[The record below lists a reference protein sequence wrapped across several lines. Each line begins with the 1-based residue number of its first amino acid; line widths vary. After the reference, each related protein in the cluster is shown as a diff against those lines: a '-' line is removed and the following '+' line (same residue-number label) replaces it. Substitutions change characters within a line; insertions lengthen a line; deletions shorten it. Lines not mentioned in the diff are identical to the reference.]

1 MAGRP
6 TKLTPKVVNILC
18 EKLALGMTYTGAC
31 GAARIDIDTFNRW
44 RRAGQDAQR
53 RLNENPELVLTP
65 DEAHFA
71 DFSSRIAA
79 AEAQIEEDYTTMIYN
94 DAGRDVAS
102 AWKWLS
108 LRRQD
113 YKTQPTVIVDW
124 RKEAENA
131 GIDADAAYQRAVAA
145 IVAHITEGA
154 RPDDGR
160 GAAGS
165 ATTGETS
172 E

>member
-1 MAGRP
+1 MARP
-6 TKLTPKVVNILC
+6 SKLTPKTIDTLC

-31 GAARIDIDTFNRW
+31 GAARIDVETFGRW
-44 RRAGQDAQR
+44 RKAGQEAKR
-53 RLNENPELVLTP
+53 RLDENHELVLTP
-65 DEAHFA
+65 DEKRYV
-71 DFSSRIAA
+71 DFVERIAE

-113 YKTQPTVIVDW
+113 YKAQSTVIVDW

-165 ATTGETS
+165 ATTGETG

>member
-1 MAGRP
+1 MARP
-6 TKLTPKVVNILC
+6 SKLTPKVVDTLC
-18 EKLALGMTYTGAC
+18 EKLALGMTYTGAA
-31 GAARIDIDTFNRW
+31 GAAGIDVETFNRW
-44 RRAGQDAQR
+44 RRLGQEARKRID
-53 RLNENPELVLTP
+53 ENPDVALEPIESRYV
-65 DEAHFA
+65 
-71 DFSSRIAA
+71 DFVSRIAA

-160 GAAGS
+160 GDAGS
-165 ATTGETS
+165 AADSETGK
-172 E
+172 